1 MIIETIISS
10 LDNKGKLN
18 IAPFGIKK
26 TSNHIYLSP
35 YRPSIT
41 LNNLISNKCAV
52 VNYIDDALVFVNCIV
67 GKKRFIK
74 KKCKKI
80 ECFYI
85 SNALSYDEVKV
96 VKYYD
101 DEKRPTFKCKILYS
115 ENCKP
120 FGGMNRSKAAII
132 EACILATRT
141 KLLKKEKI
149 IKELKYLS
157 ISVKK
162 TSGKR
167 ESIAWEKITEYINRS
182 LKNKN

>member
-67 GKKRFIK
+67 GKKRLGVSFFKLNSFIF
-74 KKCKKI
+74 I
-80 ECFYI
+80 FIFY
-85 SNALSYDEVKV
+85 
-96 VKYYD
+96 
-101 DEKRPTFKCKILYS
+101 
-115 ENCKP
+115 
-120 FGGMNRSKAAII
+120 
-132 EACILATRT
+132 
-141 KLLKKEKI
+141 
-149 IKELKYLS
+149 
-157 ISVKK
+157 
-162 TSGKR
+162 
-167 ESIAWEKITEYINRS
+167 
-182 LKNKN
+182 